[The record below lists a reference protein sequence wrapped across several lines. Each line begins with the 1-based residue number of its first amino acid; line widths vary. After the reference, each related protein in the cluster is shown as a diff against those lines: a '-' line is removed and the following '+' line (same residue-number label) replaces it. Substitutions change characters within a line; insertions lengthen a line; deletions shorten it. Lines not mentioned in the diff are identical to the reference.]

1 MVAGAGSETVV
12 LVPAGAAVE
21 AEYEIM
27 ICLKSQKYW
36 ERRRNQNKIWNK
48 INRKKLNPLTKPG
61 NAPTFKK
68 DGKPVEIHHEGQNP
82 KGPFKEMHPNQHRG
96 KGNDA
101 INHSNKNKPN

>member
-36 ERRRNQNKIWNK
+36 ERRRNQNKI
-48 INRKKLNPLTKPG
+48 
-61 NAPTFKK
+61 
-68 DGKPVEIHHEGQNP
+68 
-82 KGPFKEMHPNQHRG
+82 
-96 KGNDA
+96 
-101 INHSNKNKPN
+101 